1 MEFYFAIYVKNVIAM
16 APKKIEKILIKY
28 LINHASYSELDKLE
42 IWIND
47 PINEKE
53 FINYVKTNYV
63 IEYNLKKTDKN
74 KTIAIIDNL
83 IKEEKRILKIRRIQK
98 FTKYAAVFVGLIIVV
113 YAFKNDLFDTSNN
126 DKAAPPIIVNA
137 NTIEPGTDKATLTL
151 GDGTQIVLEK
161 GESIQTKNANSNGE
175 EIIYEASQSNT
186 KSVAYNYLTIPR
198 GGQFF
203 IKLSD
208 GTQVWLNS
216 ESQLKYPVSFVDDKE
231 RVVELVYGE
240 AYFDVSPSTNHNGS
254 KFKVLNQAQE
264 ILVIGTKFNVKAYK
278 DESHIYTTLVEG
290 KVLVNYGNRKQNLLP
305 NEQSNFNLNTKDIV
319 ITEVD
324 VYNEISW
331 KDGVFSFE
339 RKTLKEMMKV
349 LSRWYDIEIVIK
361 NKSIENQ
368 EFVGILRKNKKL
380 EEILTNIKNFGII
393 KNFEIMDNKKI
404 VIE

>member
-1 MEFYFAIYVKNVIAM
+1 M
-16 APKKIEKILIKY
+16 ASKRIEKLLIKY
-28 LINHASYSELDKLE
+28 LINQASYSELDELE
-42 IWIND
+42 IWIKD
-47 PINEKE
+47 PINENE
-53 FINYVKTNYV
+53 FINYVKTNYA
-63 IEYNLKKTDKN
+63 IEYNLKKPDKN
-74 KTIAIIDNL
+74 KTINIIDNL
-83 IKEEKRILKIRRIQK
+83 IEEEKRILKIRRIQK
-98 FTKYAAVFVGLIIVV
+98 FTKYAAVFIGILISI
-113 YAFKNDLFDTSNN
+113 YTFKNELFNTSSN
-126 DKAAPPIIVNA
+126 DKDAPIIVNA
-137 NTIEPGTDKATLTL
+137 NIIEPGTDKATLTL
-151 GDGTQIVLEK
+151 EDGSQIVLEK
-161 GESIQTKNANSNGE
+161 GEPLKTKNANSNGE
-175 EIIYEASQSNT
+175 EIIYKANQSNT
-186 KSVAYNYLTIPR
+186 KARVYNYLTIPR

-216 ESQLKYPVSFVDDKE
+216 ESQLKYPVSFVDGKE

-240 AYFDVSPSTNHNGS
+240 AYFDVSPSAIHKGS

-264 ILVIGTKFNVKAYK
+264 IEVIGTEFNVKAYK

-305 NEQSNFNLNTKDIV
+305 NEQSNFNPNTKDLV

-339 RKTLKEMMKV
+339 RKTLKEMTKV
-349 LSRWYDIEIVIK
+349 LSRWYDVEIVIK
-361 NKSIENQ
+361 NKSIENE

-393 KNFEIMDNKKI
+393 KNFQVMDNKKI